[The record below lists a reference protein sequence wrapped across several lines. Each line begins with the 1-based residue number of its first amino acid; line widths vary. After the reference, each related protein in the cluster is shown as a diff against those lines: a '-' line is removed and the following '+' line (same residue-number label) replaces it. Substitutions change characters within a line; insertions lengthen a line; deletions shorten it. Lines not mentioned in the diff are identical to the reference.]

1 MSHAAQHRSD
11 DKKSNE
17 TGISVKNEEQMPT
30 GVHTVEALLAGNVDP
45 VYAAKAQALNDA
57 IQSIGMGRYQVIP
70 SFFHFLFLQPKVP
83 FIACSAP
90 HSFTLLSLSL
100 YLYISCRTHC
110 RSFIVGLVHSGWF
123 WVFCG

>member
-11 DKKSNE
+11 DKKSDG
-17 TGISVKNEEQMPT
+17 TGASIKDEQQKPT
-30 GVHTVEALLAGNVDP
+30 GVHTVEALPAGSIDP

-70 SFFHFLFLQPKVP
+70 SFSPLLQSKVP
-83 FIACSAP
+83 FAACSAP
-90 HSFTLLSLSL
+90 HSFTPLSL
-100 YLYISCRTHC
+100 YLYISCRAHY
-110 RSFIVGLVHSGWF
+110 RSFIVGLVHCGWF